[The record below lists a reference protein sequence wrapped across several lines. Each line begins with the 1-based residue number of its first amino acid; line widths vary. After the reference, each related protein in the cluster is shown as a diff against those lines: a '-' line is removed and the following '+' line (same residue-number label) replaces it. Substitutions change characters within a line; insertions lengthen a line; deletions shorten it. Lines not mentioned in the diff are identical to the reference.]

1 MLLVFY
7 FLFRNVWSAGPFSV
21 SFVLMGIFLFI
32 VLDPLSFKKK
42 KKKPWCPAGVLFCSH
57 LEDEILIAGLQRN
70 INGVTV
76 VQYKVQAP
84 TPVQCF

>member
-32 VLDPLSFKKK
+32 VLDPLSLKKK
-42 KKKPWCPAGVLFCSH
+42 KKSPGVLQGYFSV
-57 LEDEILIAGLQRN
+57 LTWRMKSSLLGFRETLM
-70 INGVTV
+70 V
-76 VQYKVQAP
+76 
-84 TPVQCF
+84 